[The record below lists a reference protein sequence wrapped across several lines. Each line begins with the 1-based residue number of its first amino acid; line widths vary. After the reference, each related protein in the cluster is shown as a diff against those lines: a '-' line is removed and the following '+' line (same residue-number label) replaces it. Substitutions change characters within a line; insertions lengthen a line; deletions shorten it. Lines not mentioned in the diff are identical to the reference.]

1 MHSRLVGMLLCS
13 LALCSI
19 AVRAAAEDL
28 TIEVQHVTP
37 NAGPVMV
44 AVYDKAEDF
53 PTPEKGLNGQA
64 IEAQSDSAVA
74 TFHGLAAGRYAVA
87 VYQDL
92 NRNGKLDK
100 NFLGLP
106 TEPYGFSKDARGSFG
121 PPSFDAAAVDI
132 PATQRVVINLR

>member
-1 MHSRLVGMLLCS
+1 MISRIAALLLCS
-13 LALCSI
+13 IGLNAW
-19 AVRAAAEDL
+19 AEDL
-28 TIEVQHVTP
+28 TVEVLRVTP

-53 PTPEKGLNGQA
+53 PAPQKGLAGQA
-64 IEAQSDSAVA
+64 VEAHGESAEA
-74 TFHGLAAGRYAVA
+74 TFHGLAPGRYAVA

-106 TEPYGFSKDARGSFG
+106 TEPYGFSRDARGSLG

-132 PATQRVVINLR
+132 PATAKVTINLR

>member
-1 MHSRLVGMLLCS
+1 MTSRIAALLLCS
-13 LALCSI
+13 IGLNAS
-19 AVRAAAEDL
+19 AEDL
-28 TIEVQHVTP
+28 TVEIQHVTP

-53 PTPEKGLNGQA
+53 PAPQKGLAGQA
-64 IEAQSDSAVA
+64 VEAHGESAEA
-74 TFHGLAAGRYAVA
+74 FFHGLAPGRYAVA

-106 TEPYGFSKDARGSFG
+106 TEPYGFSRDARGSLG
-121 PPSFDAAAVDI
+121 PPSFDAAAVEI
-132 PATQRVVINLR
+132 PATAKVVINLR

>member
-1 MHSRLVGMLLCS
+1 MHPKLAALLLCS
-13 LALCSI
+13 IGLPT
-19 AVRAAAEDL
+19 AAEDL
-28 TIEVQHVTP
+28 TVEVRQVDP

-53 PTPEKGLNGQA
+53 PAPQKGAAGQA
-64 IEAQSDSAVA
+64 VEAQGDSAVA
-74 TFHGLAAGRYAVA
+74 IFHGLAAGRYAVA

-106 TEPYGFSKDARGSFG
+106 TEPYGFSRDARGSLG

-132 PATQRVVINLR
+132 PATARVVIHLR

>member
-1 MHSRLVGMLLCS
+1 MTSRIAACLLCS
-13 LALCSI
+13 FGLNAW
-19 AVRAAAEDL
+19 AEDL
-28 TIEVQHVTP
+28 TVEIQHVTP

-44 AVYDKAEDF
+44 AVYDKADDF
-53 PTPEKGLNGQA
+53 PAPLKGLAGQA
-64 IEAQSDSAVA
+64 VEAHGDSAVA
-74 TFHGLAAGRYAVA
+74 TFQGLAPGRYAVA

-106 TEPYGFSKDARGSFG
+106 TEPYGFSRDARGSLG

-132 PATQRVVINLR
+132 PATAKVVINLR

>member
-1 MHSRLVGMLLCS
+1 MYSRLAALLLCS
-13 LALCSI
+13 IGLK
-19 AVRAAAEDL
+19 AAAEDL
-28 TIEVQHVTP
+28 TVEIQNVTS

-53 PTPEKGLNGQA
+53 PAPQKGLTGQA
-64 IEAQSDSAVA
+64 VEAHGDSAVA

-106 TEPYGFSKDARGSFG
+106 TEPFGFSKDARGSLG

-132 PATQRVVINLR
+132 PATAKVVVNLR

>member
-1 MHSRLVGMLLCS
+1 MTSRLATLLLCS
-13 LALCSI
+13 IGLN
-19 AVRAAAEDL
+19 VRAEDL
-28 TIEVQHVTP
+28 TVEVQHVFP

-53 PTPEKGLNGQA
+53 PAPQKGLAGQA
-64 IEAQSDSAVA
+64 VEAQGESAEA
-74 TFHGLAAGRYAVA
+74 IFHGLAPGRYAVA

-132 PATQRVVINLR
+132 PAAAKVVINLR